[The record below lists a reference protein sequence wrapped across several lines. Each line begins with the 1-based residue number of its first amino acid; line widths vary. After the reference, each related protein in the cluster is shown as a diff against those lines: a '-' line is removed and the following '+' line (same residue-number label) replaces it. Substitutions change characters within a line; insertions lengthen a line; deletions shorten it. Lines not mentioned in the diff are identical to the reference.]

1 MIQNIAK
8 RFGSRFLVCIG
19 LLCVVGESIAEKEKK
34 DFPYYEV
41 IGRRDLFKPRVKEIK
56 KEPISEAKKEMEE
69 YADATLIQELRTLLI
84 TGIVSV
90 GDDYKV
96 ILEEGGK
103 SYYLRVG
110 DEIKGTEILK
120 IHQERVILAYQGKEV
135 ELLFERKP
143 RESIPEPGRT
153 IPPRRL
159 GTSRSSRLRS
169 RQPSGVPPPIPA
181 MPPEVLER
189 MEAERMERGGG
200 RR

>member
-56 KEPISEAKKEMEE
+56 KEPISEAKKGMEE
-69 YADATLIQELRTLLI
+69 YADATLIQELRSLLI

-110 DEIKGTEILK
+110 DEIKGAEILK
-120 IHQERVILAYQGKEV
+120 IQQERVILAYQGKEV
-135 ELLFERKP
+135 ELLFEREP
-143 RESIPEPGRT
+143 RET
-153 IPPRRL
+153 IPGYRTPPPVRRP
-159 GTSRSSRLRS
+159 TRSRSTRVRT
-169 RQPSGVPPPIPA
+169 RPPSGVPPRL
-181 MPPEVLER
+181 PPEER
-189 MEAERMERGGG
+189 E
-200 RR
+200 